1 MMRAKIATCALL
13 LACSVQL
20 NAASLPG
27 QGASMNQVEQ
37 DLGSPL
43 SKTGPVGKP
52 PITRWT
58 YDGFVVVFER
68 NKVLH
73 SMTVTGQR
81 PAPRP
86 AAPVRAPAPVK
97 APALAAPAPAAA
109 VQKPATPA
117 ATPVAPAQVDG
128 AEQAR
133 RQAERDAAKAR
144 ADADAAKTR
153 AAQEADAA
161 EALRKPVEAAP
172 EAATP
177 QAAPAPAPAPAPAT
191 ATPAPEAAPA
201 PKRTAEDALKA
212 APGFSFDPAT
222 GRVILK

>member
-27 QGASMNQVEQ
+27 QGASMSQVEQ
-37 DLGSPL
+37 EFGSPL
-43 SKTGPVGKP
+43 SKTGAVGTP

-86 AAPVRAPAPVK
+86 ATPVRAPAPAPVK
-97 APALAAPAPAAA
+97 APAPVAPAPAA

-117 ATPVAPAQVDG
+117 ATPVTPTQADS

-133 RQAERDAAKAR
+133 RKAERDAAKAR
-144 ADADAAKTR
+144 ADADAAKAR
-153 AAQEADAA
+153 AAEEAAAA
-161 EALRKPVEAAP
+161 EALRKPVEPAP

-177 QAAPAPAPAPAPAT
+177 QAAPAPA

-201 PKRTAEDALKA
+201 PKRTTEDALKA

>member
-1 MMRAKIATCALL
+1 MRAKIATCALL

-27 QGASMNQVEQ
+27 QGASMSRVEQ
-37 DLGSPL
+37 DFGSPL
-43 SKTGPVGKP
+43 SKTGPVGTP

-68 NKVLH
+68 SKVVH
-73 SMTVTGQR
+73 SMSVTGQQPARR
-81 PAPRP
+81 PAT
-86 AAPVRAPAPVK
+86 PVRAPAP
-97 APALAAPAPAAA
+97 APAKTQAPVAPAPAAA
-109 VQKPATPA
+109 IPDDTPA
-117 ATPVAPAQVDG
+117 SSTQTDTV
-128 AEQAR
+128 EQAR
-133 RQAERDAAKAR
+133 RKAERDAMLKARAEANAAKAR
-144 ADADAAKTR
+144 AEQEAD
-153 AAQEADAA
+153 ADAA
-161 EALRKPVEAAP
+161 EALRKPIEAAP

-177 QAAPAPAPAPAPAT
+177 QAAPAPSPAA

>member
-27 QGASMNQVEQ
+27 QGASMSQVEQ
-37 DLGSPL
+37 DFGSPL
-43 SKTGPVGKP
+43 SKTGPVGTP

-68 NKVLH
+68 SKVVH
-73 SMTVTGQR
+73 SMSVTGQQPARR
-81 PAPRP
+81 PTT
-86 AAPVRAPAPVK
+86 PVRAPAPT
-97 APALAAPAPAAA
+97 AAP
-109 VQKPATPA
+109 VQKAATPA
-117 ATPVAPAQVDG
+117 ATPVTPAQADG

-133 RQAERDAAKAR
+133 RQAERDAARAR
-144 ADADAAKTR
+144 ADADAAKAR

-177 QAAPAPAPAPAPAT
+177 QAAPAPAT
-191 ATPAPEAAPA
+191 AKPAPEAAAA

>member
-27 QGASMNQVEQ
+27 QGASMSQVEQ
-37 DLGSPL
+37 DFGSPL
-43 SKTGPVGKP
+43 SKTGPVGTP

-68 NKVLH
+68 SKVVH
-73 SMTVTGQR
+73 SMSVTGQQPARR
-81 PAPRP
+81 PAT
-86 AAPVRAPAPVK
+86 PVRAPAPAPVK
-97 APALAAPAPAAA
+97 STAPVAPAPAAA

-117 ATPVAPAQVDG
+117 ATPVTPTQADS

-144 ADADAAKTR
+144 ADADAAKAR
-153 AAQEADAA
+153 AAEEAAAA

-177 QAAPAPAPAPAPAT
+177 QAAPVPVPAPAA

-201 PKRTAEDALKA
+201 PKRTTEDALKA

>member
-27 QGASMNQVEQ
+27 QGASMGQVEQ
-37 DLGSPL
+37 DFGSPL
-43 SKTGPVGKP
+43 SKTGPVGSP

-73 SMTVTGQR
+73 SMSVTGQQ

-86 AAPVRAPAPVK
+86 AAPVRAPAPAPVK
-97 APALAAPAPAAA
+97 TQAPVAPAPAATP
-109 VQKPATPA
+109 VQKPAVPA
-117 ATPVAPAQVDG
+117 DKPVSATQTDSV
-128 AEQAR
+128 ELAR
-133 RQAERDAAKAR
+133 RKAERDAMLKARAEANAAKAR
-144 ADADAAKTR
+144 A
-153 AAQEADAA
+153 AQEAADA
-161 EALRKPVEAAP
+161 EALRKPDEDAP

-177 QAAPAPAPAPAPAT
+177 QAAPAPAPD
-191 ATPAPEAAPA
+191 AAPA

>member
-37 DLGSPL
+37 DFGSPL
-43 SKTGPVGKP
+43 SKTGPVGSP

-68 NKVLH
+68 SKVVH
-73 SMTVTGQR
+73 SMSVTGQQPARR
-81 PAPRP
+81 PATP
-86 AAPVRAPAPVK
+86 AR
-97 APALAAPAPAAA
+97 APAPAAA
-109 VQKPATPA
+109 PVQKPAIPV
-117 ATPVAPAQVDG
+117 ATPVTSAQVDG

-144 ADADAAKTR
+144 A
-153 AAQEADAA
+153 AQEADAA
-161 EALRKPVEAAP
+161 EALRKPIEATP

-177 QAAPAPAPAPAPAT
+177 QAAPAP
-191 ATPAPEAAPA
+191 EAAPA
-201 PKRTAEDALKA
+201 PKRTTEDAPKA
-212 APGFSFDPAT
+212 VPGFSFDPAT